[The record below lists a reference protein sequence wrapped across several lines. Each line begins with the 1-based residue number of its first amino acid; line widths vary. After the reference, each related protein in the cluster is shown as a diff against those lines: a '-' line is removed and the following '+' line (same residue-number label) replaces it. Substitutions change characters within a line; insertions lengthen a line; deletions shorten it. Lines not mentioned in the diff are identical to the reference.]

1 MLDEMLNA
9 LFEQWI
15 EKDFSQETEL
25 ELKKIEYLLQKKGF
39 TRSEFELMWTS
50 IMGFCL
56 SAETDAFKAGFQ
68 ICSDLM
74 YGRLK

>member
-15 EKDFSQETEL
+15 EKDFSSET
-25 ELKKIEYLLQKKGF
+25 KIEFEKIEFLLQKRGF
-39 TRSEFELMWTS
+39 TGAEFELMWTS
-50 IMGFCL
+50 IMSFCL

-74 YGRLK
+74 NGKLK

>member
-1 MLDEMLNA
+1 MLDEMLNT

-15 EKDFSQETEL
+15 EKEFSPETEM
-25 ELKKIEYLLQKKGF
+25 ELKKIEYLLQKRGF
-39 TRSEFELMWTS
+39 TGAEFELMWTS

-74 YGRLK
+74 NGKLK